1 MKFLNEN
8 VYRKNKN
15 KTRYNFLL
23 INLFDFS

>member
-23 INLFDFS
+23 IYLFDFS